1 MPHRKSQKRYKKRN
15 KKWVKC
21 IKNNFHFTF
30 HNASFLFSYFFVC
43 SLLFFFLQIPRSL
56 AGWLHS
62 RTIVQCLGVAVWIE
76 NRLEA
81 GRHLG
86 RWAAPAAG
94 ELEHIYIYI
103 YWYLWKYGC
112 ICVCVHIHIY
122 EILKGSSCATF
133 WSRLVKAI
141 SFQTCLKRVKFSLF
155 MCAACLDGCDVSPFW
170 KKKTQRAVT
179 NMHFLLVS
187 LSDWPFAVDEYSVTR
202 QRDSCTCSPVLRDP
216 GYPSCLI
223 FS

>member
-1 MPHRKSQKRYKKRN
+1 MGEKHKKQFSFYISQ
-15 KKWVKC
+15 C
-21 IKNNFHFTF
+21 QFFFHI
-30 HNASFLFSYFFVC
+30 FSYVR
-43 SLLFFFLQIPRSL
+43 SSFFLQIPRSL

-155 MCAACLDGCDVSPFW
+155 MCAAFLDGCDVSPFW
-170 KKKTQRAVT
+170 KQSRELSQICT
-179 NMHFLLVS
+179 FYWS
-187 LSDWPFAVDEYSVTR
+187 L
-202 QRDSCTCSPVLRDP
+202 
-216 GYPSCLI
+216 
-223 FS
+223 